1 MWTPIL
7 AQAEQG
13 GGAGWFD
20 AYLLPAIKVIVILA
34 VAYLLGKWIELM
46 IRRSAERTRLD
57 DTLARFFGKMAKW
70 GLLVLALL
78 AALSVFG
85 VQTTSFAAVIGASAL
100 AIGLAFQGTLANFAA
115 GMMLLIFRPFK
126 VGDVVELSGV
136 TATVDEIDLFQTTL
150 DTFDNRRVIM
160 PNGSIFGSTITNISH
175 HPYRRMDVSVGVAYD
190 ADLDRTREVLEQ
202 AAASVEGRRDDPA
215 PAVVLTDL
223 GDSAVLWTVRVW
235 ADAAVF
241 WDVRQAT
248 VRAIKQN
255 IDEAGL
261 SIPFPQMDV
270 HLDQPPD
277 QA

>member
-13 GGAGWFD
+13 AADGWFD

-126 VGDVVELSGV
+126 VGDVVELSDV

-248 VRAIKQN
+248 VRAIKQHL
-255 IDEAGL
+255 DEAGL